1 MPPRFPRVSAS
12 NVVTHPSSTSEDRV
26 IRTLE
31 QGCTF
36 SLGLTR
42 SCHLCVCAHC
52 TRPHWHMQER
62 GAGGMGGGAN
72 AALAR
77 VLAARQGQ
85 GGRGFGGALVLK
97 AAGPW
102 SPAPIYEPLRWMIRR
117 TPRPQAAFAWTQIRD
132 VLADHERPAFVLAR
146 RHSAVRPLSRPPWQ
160 SCPSWATRSTS
171 TKVHSL
177 QRASE
182 TTHVDTPSTPW
193 RLTCRPFT
201 RSRPVR
207 RQLGSTS
214 HKRRVD
220 GGEATTALALVDE
233 ADTRPAAPRHHLQ
246 RCLPVPSRGLGI

>member
-1 MPPRFPRVSAS
+1 MTVICVYDDANVAS
-12 NVVTHPSSTSEDRV
+12 ERLASRPVRLVRAAAGSVR
-26 IRTLE
+26 
-31 QGCTF
+31 
-36 SLGLTR
+36 
-42 SCHLCVCAHC
+42 
-52 TRPHWHMQER
+52 TRPFRRVRHGRFFIFGGGQSLIDAARKSKER
-62 GAGGMGGGAN
+62 GR
-72 AALAR
+72 AR
-77 VLAARQGQ
+77 GERGQ
-85 GGRGFGGALVLK
+85 
-97 AAGPW
+97 
-102 SPAPIYEPLRWMIRR
+102 
-117 TPRPQAAFAWTQIRD
+117 
-132 VLADHERPAFVLAR
+132 RPAFVLAR

-214 HKRRVD
+214 HMRRVD

>member
-1 MPPRFPRVSAS
+1 MTVIFVYDDANVASERLASRPVRLVRAAAGSVRTRPFRRVRHGRFFIFWGGQSLIDAARGGLDHRDRLRRRRRRRRRPVAIRASAVLMRPLRPRVATGKSK
-12 NVVTHPSSTSEDRV
+12 
-26 IRTLE
+26 
-31 QGCTF
+31 
-36 SLGLTR
+36 
-42 SCHLCVCAHC
+42 
-52 TRPHWHMQER
+52 ER
-62 GAGGMGGGAN
+62 GR
-72 AALAR
+72 AR
-77 VLAARQGQ
+77 GERGQ
-85 GGRGFGGALVLK
+85 
-97 AAGPW
+97 
-102 SPAPIYEPLRWMIRR
+102 
-117 TPRPQAAFAWTQIRD
+117 
-132 VLADHERPAFVLAR
+132 RPAFVLAR

-220 GGEATTALALVDE
+220 GGEATTALTLVDE